1 MSAVSGAARRTI
13 SVEAAE
19 RALGG
24 RQFVVPASIANLGS
38 GFDALAVAVQLYL
51 RVRVARIDP
60 VARNQVRSRFGS
72 TPLQGDDYVARS
84 ITTLAARE
92 GVDFPALELEIDS
105 DIPMQSGLGSS
116 AAATV
121 AGLRLYDALAAETVR
136 DLIQEGT
143 LFEGHP
149 DNIAAALLGGLATGC
164 VCDDGRVLAGSV
176 PWPER
181 VRFVAATPRT
191 RVGTPEARRVL
202 PGTITREDAI
212 FNLQRVALL
221 LQAVQFDRP
230 ELLREALRDRWHQP
244 YRACLVP
251 GLAEALAL
259 DHPDLA
265 GVCLSGSGPTVIA
278 LTAGATSGIEQAMAD
293 IYDRLGVA
301 CHIRVLTA
309 HNGPGLPPST
319 WWGGSATTQP

>member
-1 MSAVSGAARRTI
+1 MSLAARTTPRVITAGQAR
-13 SVEAAE
+13 AALE
-19 RALGG
+19 G
-24 RQFVVPASIANLGS
+24 REFVVPASIANLGS

-51 RVRVARIDP
+51 RVRVAGIGEGERRSIRCRFDG
-60 VARNQVRSRFGS
+60 VALEGE
-72 TPLQGDDYVARS
+72 DYVARS
-84 ITTLAARE
+84 IRALAARE
-92 GVDFPALELEIDS
+92 GVDFPALDLEIAS
-105 DIPMQSGLGSS
+105 DIPMQAGLGSS

-121 AGLRLYDALAAETVR
+121 AGLRLYDAMAPGTVR

-143 LFEGHP
+143 VFEGHP

-176 PWPER
+176 PWPAR
-181 VRFVAATPRT
+181 VRFVAATPDA
-191 RVGTPEARRVL
+191 RVKTPDARRVL
-202 PGTITREDAI
+202 PGAIPLEDAI

-251 GLAEALAL
+251 GLSEALAL
-259 DHPDLA
+259 DRPDLV

-278 LTAGATSGIEQAMAD
+278 LCAGETAGVEQALAA
-293 IYDRLGVA
+293 IYARLGVA
-301 CHIRVLTA
+301 CHIRVLDA
-309 HNGPGLPPST
+309 HNGSTASPPIR
-319 WWGGSATTQP
+319 